1 MGTSSSVSLQ
11 GNRFLFQAG
20 KDLNVFLQVVL
31 PPSHRRG
38 RLAALQVLNASNP
51 LILFKRLRSPCD
63 IGETELGVET
73 LVGADDVK
81 ALRVEE
87 QEKEDNMTAEKVME
101 EEKGYI
107 KTTRLCQF
115 FNIC

>member
-11 GNRFLFQAG
+11 GNLFLFQAG

-51 LILFKRLRSPCD
+51 LTFFKRLRSPCD
-63 IGETELGVET
+63 IGETELGAET
-73 LVGADDVK
+73 LVGVAPRGT
-81 ALRVEE
+81 AI
-87 QEKEDNMTAEKVME
+87 EDAGGCSAV
-101 EEKGYI
+101 
-107 KTTRLCQF
+107 
-115 FNIC
+115 